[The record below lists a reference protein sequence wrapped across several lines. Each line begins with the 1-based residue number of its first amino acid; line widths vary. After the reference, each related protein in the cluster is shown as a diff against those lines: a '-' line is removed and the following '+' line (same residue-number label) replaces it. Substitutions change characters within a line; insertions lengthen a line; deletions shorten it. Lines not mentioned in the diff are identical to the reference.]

1 MSGVRIRVLR
11 GALQDAAADALV
23 RPVRSSGEAVTA
35 AGRALEKAAGP
46 TLTSRL
52 EGLGELPVGSAVVTP
67 GGRLT
72 AGLVIHAV
80 VQAPDEAVSA
90 PGVERA
96 LVNAFRRVRDWGLT
110 SVALTPLGTGAGNLE
125 PESAARLLS
134 DVLRGTGADG
144 DLDVTVVVD
153 DGYEEETFRR
163 VLGIRVE
170 TPEGGAP

>member
-1 MSGVRIRVLR
+1 V
-11 GALQDAAADALV
+11 AEALV

-35 AGRALEKAAGP
+35 AGRELEKAAGP
-46 TLTSRL
+46 TLTRRL

-67 GGRLT
+67 GGALA

-80 VQAPDEAVSA
+80 VQAPEEAVSV

-96 LVNAFRRVRDWGLT
+96 LVNAFRRVRDWGLA

-134 DVLRGTGADG
+134 DVLREAGADG
-144 DLDVTVVVD
+144 ELDVTVVVD

-163 VLGIRVE
+163 VLGLEVE
-170 TPEGGAP
+170 PPEAGSP

>member
-11 GALQDAAADALV
+11 GALQETVAEALV
-23 RPVRSSGEAVTA
+23 RPVRSSGEAVTP
-35 AGRALEKAAGP
+35 AGRELEKAAGP
-46 TLTSRL
+46 SLTSRL

-67 GGRLT
+67 GGRLAT
-72 AGLVIHAV
+72 GLVIHAV
-80 VQAPDEAVSA
+80 VQAPDEAVSV

-96 LVNAFRRVRDWGLT
+96 LVNAFRRVRDWGVT

-134 DVLRGTGADG
+134 DALREAAAEGE
-144 DLDVTVVVD
+144 LDVTVVVD

-163 VLGIRVE
+163 VLGIQVE
-170 TPEGGAP
+170 PPELEAP